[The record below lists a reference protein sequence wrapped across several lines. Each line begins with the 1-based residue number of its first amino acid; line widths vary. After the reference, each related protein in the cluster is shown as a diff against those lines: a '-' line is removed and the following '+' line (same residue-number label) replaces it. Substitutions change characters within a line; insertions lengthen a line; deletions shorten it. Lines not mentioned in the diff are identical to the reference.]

1 MKKDRKPV
9 GKRVH
14 EKANRVLAWFRN
26 NAIVALIIAF
36 MGGIIL
42 IGKTAENVMKIIS
55 PFFRASTE
63 ASQVAEIRKD
73 VERQRDAIGVIE
85 RDANAAHARIEEASR
100 ISKIAQEKAEDVVR
114 RSDEIQQLANKAA
127 SAVETIRTTSDFS
140 FVLAKA
146 SADDREAF
154 DDLMAIFDQPN
165 HKFQALAQSALLRIV
180 GEDGSKLQF
189 EPDLKK
195 NVGVDPA
202 TADFAEMKEIFDS
215 QPMFDKPAILRAIW
229 KQERFPKYDRLTFL
243 RNVIAKT
250 PSISVLSAA
259 CRAMDGEAK
268 IHKNVIGYRNYL
280 EWWAE
285 HIRDYTPAGD
295 SPHP

>member
-1 MKKDRKPV
+1 MKKNRTPV
-9 GKRVH
+9 VMRLH
-14 EKANRVLAWFRN
+14 ERANRVLAWFRN

-36 MGGIIL
+36 MGGVIL
-42 IGKTAENVMKIIS
+42 IGKTAENLMKIIS

-85 RDANAAHARIEEASR
+85 RDANAAQARIEEASR

-146 SADDREAF
+146 AADDREAF
-154 DDLMAIFDQPN
+154 DDLIAIFGQPS

-180 GEDGSKLQF
+180 GEDGSKLQL
-189 EPDLKK
+189 EPDWQKHI
-195 NVGVDPA
+195 GVDPA
-202 TADFAEMKEIFDS
+202 TADFAEMKEIFES
-215 QPMFDKPAILRAIW
+215 RPMFDKAAVLRAVW
-229 KQERFPKYDRLTFL
+229 NQERFPKYDRLTFL
-243 RNVIAKT
+243 RDIIVKT
-250 PSISVLSAA
+250 PSISVLAAA
-259 CRAMDGEAK
+259 CRAMDGEAR
-268 IHKNVIGYRNYL
+268 IHKNVIGYREYL

-285 HIRDYTPAGD
+285 HIRDYTPAAD
-295 SPHP
+295 LPHP